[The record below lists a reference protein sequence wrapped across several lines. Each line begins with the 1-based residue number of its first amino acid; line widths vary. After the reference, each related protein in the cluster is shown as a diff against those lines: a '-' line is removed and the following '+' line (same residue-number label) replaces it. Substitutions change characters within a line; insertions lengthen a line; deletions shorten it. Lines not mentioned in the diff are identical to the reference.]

1 MRVRSILGKMSPY
14 VPGKLQ
20 PGAIKL
26 ASNENPLGPS
36 PLGMKAARGCIEG
49 ANLYPDGA
57 AAALKTRIAA
67 RLSERSG
74 LPIET
79 ESIVVGN
86 GSDELIQLCAAATV
100 EPGTNVVTSEVTF
113 SEYTYAGTL
122 FGGEMRYAP
131 LKAGG
136 FDLDAIAGLVDSK
149 TAIVYLCNPNNPT
162 GTYFSEKKL
171 TAFLESVPADLPV
184 VSDEA
189 YIEYVTAG
197 DYPKTIQ
204 LRKKFPN
211 LILLRTFSKI
221 YGLAGFRVGYGIA
234 EPGFISELDKVRP
247 PFNVNIVAQ
256 AAAIAALDDEDFL
269 ARSRNLVAEGK
280 PLLYRGLE
288 KLGLEYYPSESNFI
302 CLDAGKD
309 CMAVFESIMAKG
321 VTIRPLKGF
330 GLKTWIRVTVG
341 TKEQNKLFLD
351 ALAGSI

>member
-1 MRVRSILGKMSPY
+1 MRVRAILGKMSPY

-20 PGAIKL
+20 PGAVKL

-36 PLGMKAARGCIEG
+36 PRGMEAARGCIEG

-57 AAALKTRIAA
+57 AADLKTRIATC
-67 RLSERSG
+67 LSERAG
-74 LPIET
+74 FRIGT

-100 EPGTNVVTSEVTF
+100 EPGANVVTSEVTF
-113 SEYTYAGTL
+113 SEYGYAGTL
-122 FGGEMRYAP
+122 FGGQMRYVP
-131 LKAGG
+131 LKDGR
-136 FDLDAIAGLVDSK
+136 FNLEAIARLVDSK

-162 GTYFSEKKL
+162 GTYFTEAELVS
-171 TAFLESVPADLPV
+171 FLESVPADLPV

-197 DYPKTIQ
+197 DYPTTIE
-204 LRKKFPN
+204 LRKRFPN
-211 LILLRTFSKI
+211 LIILRTFSKI

-234 EPGFISELDKVRP
+234 DPGFVSELDKVRP

-256 AAAIAALDDEDFL
+256 AAAIAALDDQDFL
-269 ARSRNLVAEGK
+269 ARSRSLVATGK

-288 KLGLEYYPSESNFI
+288 RLGLHYYPSEANFI
-302 CLDAGKD
+302 CLDTGKD

-341 TKEQNKLFLD
+341 TLEQNKLFLD